1 MSVKRLEGKVAIVT
15 GGGSGIGKAIALAF
29 AKEGA
34 DVIIPDINFDAAKKT
49 AKEVEDLGCKALPLK
64 TDVSQRVEVEFMVD
78 ETLKRFGRIDILVN
92 NAGITIVKP
101 FEEFSE
107 EEWDR
112 VLSVNLKGVFLC
124 SQLVGKQMIKQGRGK
139 IINLSSI
146 VGEIALPRRSAYCVS
161 KAAIIMF
168 TKVLAVEWAKY
179 NINVNAIG
187 PGYVETEMVASLVR
201 EGVVDRERLKKRIPK
216 GRLASPEEIAKLA
229 VFLASEESDYITGET
244 VFMDGGFLA
253 YCYY

>member
-1 MSVKRLEGKVAIVT
+1 
-15 GGGSGIGKAIALAF
+15 
-29 AKEGA
+29 
-34 DVIIPDINFDAAKKT
+34 
-49 AKEVEDLGCKALPLK
+49 
-64 TDVSQRVEVEFMVD
+64 MVD
-78 ETLKRFGRIDILVN
+78 KTLKRFSRIDILVN

-112 VLSVNLKGVFLC
+112 VLGVNLKGVFLC

-161 KAAIIMF
+161 KAAIMF
-168 TKVLAVEWAKY
+168 IKVLAVEWAKY

-201 EGVVDRERLKKRIPK
+201 EGVVDRERLKKRYLREDLLPQK
-216 GRLASPEEIAKLA
+216 K
-229 VFLASEESDYITGET
+229 
-244 VFMDGGFLA
+244 
-253 YCYY
+253 